1 MKSCGFSFI
10 PAAERLEAIGLHSVS
25 VRLGMGGVRRWW
37 WGRCEW
43 RRGGRLSN
51 PSKSGLLERDER
63 VLGTSEGGSDDSVDD
78 GDALLALV
86 EPAT

>member
-1 MKSCGFSFI
+1 M
-10 PAAERLEAIGLHSVS
+10 V
-25 VRLGMGGVRRWW
+25 LGDGGGEGVN
-37 WGRCEW
+37 GDAV
-43 RRGGRLSN
+43 GRLSN